1 MLYFQKFFPFI
12 LSVLAVACGNY
23 DKVTEGPL
31 LDTSRFSASDLSFA
45 SVKTQIFDTSCIR
58 CHPGYANYNTVKK
71 DINKIV
77 GSVMSN
83 RMPKNSKPVSDE
95 LKALLLAYVEA
106 GAPRGDEVD
115 ATPTPVPVASW
126 SYISENIIFPKCF
139 VCHNPE
145 GEASFVN
152 LSTRQAIFEAR
163 EQLVNFENPD
173 ESYLLQIVQD
183 EFEPMPPQRSNIE
196 RLTQDEIALLREWIR
211 LGLP

>member
-1 MLYFQKFFPFI
+1 MLRLQRYFPLI
-12 LSVLAVACGNY
+12 LCILAVACGNY

-31 LDTSRFSASDLSFA
+31 LDTSRFGASELSFA
-45 SVKTQIFDTSCIR
+45 SVKTQIFDVSCLR

-83 RMPKNSKPVSDE
+83 RMPKNAAPVSNE

-106 GAPRGDEVD
+106 GAPLGGNEN
-115 ATPTPVPVASW
+115 TSPVPVPVTNW
-126 SYISENIIFPKCF
+126 SHISETIIFPKCF

-145 GEASFVN
+145 GEASFVD

-183 EFEPMPPQRSNIE
+183 EVEPMPPQRSNIE